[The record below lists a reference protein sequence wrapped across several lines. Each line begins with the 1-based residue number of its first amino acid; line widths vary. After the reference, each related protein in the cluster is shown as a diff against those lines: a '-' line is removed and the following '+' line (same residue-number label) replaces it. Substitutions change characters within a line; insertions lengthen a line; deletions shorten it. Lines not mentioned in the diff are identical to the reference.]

1 MPTILIDEKRCIRC
15 TVCSS
20 ICTAK
25 IIEKPTDQMFPTISK
40 ENETNCLR
48 CGHCESFCPHDALLL
63 NYVPEEK
70 LHFSLQDSSIEPER
84 LSLYIKKRRSV
95 RHFTSDLVEKDVIS
109 KIIDVARYAA
119 SGGNQQPVK
128 WMVISG
134 FSKVKKIAGLT
145 VDWLR
150 TIQNTSHPLGPYV
163 SGIITMWDSGIDLI
177 GYNAPHLLFAH
188 IPKIEQQTDDPTE
201 AIIAMTHIDI
211 AAPSFGIGTCWAGFV
226 QMAVDAYGPLQA
238 ALEVPDGRIIKSAM
252 MFGYSQFEVRSIP
265 RRNPADIIWK

>member
-25 IIEKPTDQMFPTISK
+25 IIEKANRSDVSNNFK

-145 VDWLR
+145 VDW
-150 TIQNTSHPLGPYV
+150 
-163 SGIITMWDSGIDLI
+163 
-177 GYNAPHLLFAH
+177 
-188 IPKIEQQTDDPTE
+188 
-201 AIIAMTHIDI
+201 
-211 AAPSFGIGTCWAGFV
+211 
-226 QMAVDAYGPLQA
+226 
-238 ALEVPDGRIIKSAM
+238 
-252 MFGYSQFEVRSIP
+252 
-265 RRNPADIIWK
+265 